1 MVAKVQSQRRSHLLR
16 NVRNTPT
23 RTYYKYLSIPTEEL
37 NSTSNAYDT
46 EYRTLVY
53 STVNFYTTTNNYIV
67 SSTYNFPS
75 STITRKPDY
84 TSLSL
89 YAAVSDYTPVSHYKL
104 RLHSHLFKRLPLSTH
119 MTNESSDYNN
129 YCLEDL
135 FVNSPRT
142 TYPSAHY
149 ASIDEILLND
159 EDSPTDPDSPE
170 PDFV

>member
-1 MVAKVQSQRRSHLLR
+1 MQLPCFSTPLCETSVLGAYEPACEKGVVAKVQSQRRSHLLR

-104 RLHSHLFKRLPLSTH
+104 RLHSHLFKSH
-119 MTNESSDYNN
+119 Q
-129 YCLEDL
+129 
-135 FVNSPRT
+135 FQ
-142 TYPSAHY
+142 PS
-149 ASIDEILLND
+149 
-159 EDSPTDPDSPE
+159 
-170 PDFV
+170 